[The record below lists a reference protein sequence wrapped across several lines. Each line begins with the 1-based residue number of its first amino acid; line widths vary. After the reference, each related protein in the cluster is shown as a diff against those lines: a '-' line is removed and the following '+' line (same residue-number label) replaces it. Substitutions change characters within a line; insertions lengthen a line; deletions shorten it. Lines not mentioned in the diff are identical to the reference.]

1 MGQGVGLC
9 LPKDL
14 GRLGTASPGHLA
26 CQVIRRPDLARV
38 PGAEDRGHDPG
49 DTTPELLACGL
60 PHAVAHQVHDASL
73 PGRTPGR
80 LLYGPPK
87 SLAGVRGHRHDA

>member
-1 MGQGVGLC
+1 MGQGVGPC

-26 CQVIRRPDLARV
+26 CRAIRRPDLARV

-49 DTTPELLACGL
+49 DTTPELPACGL
-60 PHAVAHQVHDASL
+60 PHAVARQVHDASL

-80 LLYGPPK
+80 LPYGPLK
-87 SLAGVRGHRHDA
+87 SLVGVSSETA